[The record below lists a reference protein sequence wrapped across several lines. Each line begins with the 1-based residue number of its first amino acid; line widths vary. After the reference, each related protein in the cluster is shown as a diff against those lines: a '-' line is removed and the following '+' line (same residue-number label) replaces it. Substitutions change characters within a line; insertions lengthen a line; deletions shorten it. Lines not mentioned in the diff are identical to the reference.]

1 MRLDVN
7 IKTDSVN
14 GRVYTIPI
22 IDKTLANEGQCADAK
37 ATGDALAEHK
47 TRLDG
52 HDSAFAGNTL
62 TMQGYKVRLDG
73 HDNQLAEHEAKLLE
87 HTNALDTVN
96 NKAASLLSRINS
108 IGANEVSYNNEESAL
123 KTPDGDANNVQEA
136 VDALALGVADNK
148 AEIENVKAAVSV
160 LSTAIDNNTV
170 DIQKNT
176 DSLASLNMAVSV
188 LSTAIDNLSADI
200 DNIRSQINGGA

>member
-62 TMQGYKVRLDG
+62 TMQGYNVRLNE
-73 HDNQLAEHEAKLLE
+73 HDNQLAEHYAKLLE

-96 NKAASLLSRINS
+96 NK
-108 IGANEVSYNNEESAL
+108 VTSAL
-123 KTPDGDANNVQEA
+123 SAIGSMSAVKVSFDGDANNVQEA
-136 VDALALGVADNK
+136 IEALAADVANNK
-148 AEIENVKAAVSV
+148 TEIENNKAAVSV
-160 LSTAIDNNTV
+160 LGTGVNNNTV
-170 DIQKNT
+170 DIQNNAEKIET
-176 DSLASLNMAVSV
+176 INMAVSV
-188 LSTAIDNLSADI
+188 LSTAIDNLTADI
-200 DNIRSQINGGA
+200 ESIRGQINSGA